1 MLTQQSIPSTMTVIY
16 GHDTK
21 TGHAICDYT
30 KGLGSS
36 CVKGEKLTALVIEVG
51 GKQSLVQQK
60 CGDNV

>member
-1 MLTQQSIPSTMTVIY
+1 MTVIY

-36 CVKGEKLTALVIEVG
+36 SVKGEKLTALVIEVG

-60 CGDNV
+60 CGDSV